1 MSHLRTIDGE
11 EITNIGIS
19 EDVIAV
25 IAGKA
30 AIETNG
36 VSGLSGGIS
45 KQIANMLGRENT
57 SKGIKVSIHD
67 GEVFIDVYVI
77 IRYGFRI
84 PEVAWEI
91 QNNIKKDLESMTE
104 AKIKEVNIHIQSINT
119 ESI

>member
-1 MSHLRTIDGE
+1 MSYLRTIDGE

-25 IAGKA
+25 IASKA
-30 AIETNG
+30 AVETNG
-36 VSGLSGGIS
+36 VSGMSGGIG
-45 KQIANMLGRENT
+45 KQIANMLGRENI
-57 SKGIKVSIHD
+57 SKGLKVSIQD
-67 GEVFIDVYVI
+67 SKVFIDVYVI

-91 QNNIKKDLESMTE
+91 QNNIKKDVETMTE
-104 AKIKEVNIHIQSINT
+104 AKIEEVNIHIQSINT